1 MPSSPSNPPSR
12 RRIPTTERFA
22 PLYVVWELTLACDL
36 ACRHCGSRAGKARA
50 AELSVDEALGIVAQL
65 AAMGTR
71 EVAFIG
77 GEAYLAPGWLRIV
90 RAVADAGIRPTMT
103 TGARAL
109 TAELARAAAD
119 AGMQAVS
126 VSVDGLEPT
135 HDKLRAVAGSWR
147 AALAALGHIAA
158 AGMSPYANTQWNR
171 LNLPEV
177 EALGDVLLARG
188 IRAWQVQITGPMG
201 RAADHADWLLQPYD
215 LLDLVPRLAAVAE
228 RARDQGCLVMA
239 ANNLGY
245 FGPYEHLIRLDH
257 WKGCSAG
264 RHVLG
269 IESNGDVKGC
279 PSLPSVPY
287 VGGNLRDSSLSDIW
301 NTATLGFARDRDR
314 PGGGA
319 DELWG
324 YCKGCYYADE
334 CKGGCSWTA
343 HTLLGKRGNMPYCHH
358 RASELARVGKRER
371 LVAVESAPGVPF
383 DYGRFELVTEPTP
396 DGAAPLTHPTA

>member
-1 MPSSPSNPPSR
+1 MSE
-12 RRIPTTERFA
+12 RRIAPTARFA
-22 PLYVVWELTLACDL
+22 PVYVVWELTLACDL

-50 AELSVDEALGIVAQL
+50 AELSVEEALAVVAQL

-71 EVAFIG
+71 EIAFIG
-77 GEAYLAPGWLRIV
+77 GEAYLAPGWLTIV

-109 TAELARAAAD
+109 TADLARAAAA

-126 VSVDGLEPT
+126 VSIDGLEPT
-135 HDKLRAVAGSWR
+135 HDTLRAVAGSWR
-147 AALAALGHIAA
+147 AAVAALGHIAD

-177 EALGDVLLARG
+177 EALGDVLLDRG

-201 RAADHADWLLQPYD
+201 RAADRADWLLQPYD
-215 LLDLVPRLAAVAE
+215 MLDLIPRLAAVAE
-228 RARDQGCLVMA
+228 RARARGCTVNA

-245 FGPYEHLIRLDH
+245 FGPFEHLIRLEH

-279 PSLPSVPY
+279 PSLPSAPY
-287 VGGNLRDSSLSDIW
+287 VGGNLRDSPLAAIW
-301 NTATLGFARDRDR
+301 ESRELAFARDR
-314 PGGGA
+314 GT

-324 YCKGCYYADE
+324 YCKGCYYAEE
-334 CKGGCSWTA
+334 CKGGCSWTS

-371 LVAVESAPGVPF
+371 LEPVEAAPGLPF
-383 DYGRFELVTEPTP
+383 DFGRFELLTEDLP
-396 DGAAPLTHPTA
+396 G